1 MKANKY
7 YVVWVGFAPGVYDS
21 WEEAEAQIKGFPEA
35 SYRAFTSQTEA
46 VEAFRKGYDEKR
58 LLNEVAR
65 QVEQLRK
72 EGHTVEWTPPA
83 DGQPTQPKIDI
94 RKRGPMKKSANE
106 PLGDKMADAVAA
118 SPKPERPAI
127 RPKGS
132 GWIEEAIAVD
142 AACSGVPGPMEY
154 RGVYI
159 KTGQQLFH
167 FGPSPNSTNNIGEFL
182 AIVHALGFEEKQG
195 LRLPIYSDSKTARA
209 WVRDRKCK
217 TTLQPDATNSE
228 TFAMIRRAEHWLQ
241 THAVN
246 VQILTWD
253 TKKWGEIPADF
264 GRK

>member
-1 MKANKY
+1 MKAKKY
-7 YVVWVGFAPGVYDS
+7 YVVWAGFAPGIYDS

-35 SYRAFTSQTEA
+35 QIRAFTSETEA
-46 VEAFRKGYDEKR
+46 VEAFRKGFDEKR
-58 LLNEVAR
+58 FYKEVAR

-72 EGHTVEWTPPA
+72 EGHTVEWTPPT
-83 DGQPTQPKIDI
+83 DGQATKPKIDI
-94 RKRGPMKKSANE
+94 RKRGPLNKTTSE
-106 PLGDKMADAVAA
+106 PLRDQMAEAVAA
-118 SPKPERPAI
+118 TPKPALPVI

-132 GWIEEAIAVD
+132 GWIEDAIAVD

-167 FGPSPNSTNNIGEFL
+167 FGPVPNSTNNIGEFL

-195 LRLPIYSDSKTARA
+195 LRLPIYSDSRTARA

-217 TTLQPDATNSE
+217 TTLQMDDANRE
-228 TFAMIRRAEHWLQ
+228 TFSMINRAEHWLQ
-241 THAVN
+241 THQVN